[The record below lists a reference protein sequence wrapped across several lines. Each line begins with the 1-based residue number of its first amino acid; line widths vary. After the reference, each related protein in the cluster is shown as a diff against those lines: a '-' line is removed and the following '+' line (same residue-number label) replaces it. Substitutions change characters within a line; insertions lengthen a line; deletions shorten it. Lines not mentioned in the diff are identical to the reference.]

1 VTYPSII
8 CINPTPTAG
17 ISANPTTL
25 DTSNPETEILNTTT
39 GAVSYEWDMG
49 DNGLYNFFQPGM
61 YTYPMYT
68 LNEFLITLTAT
79 SDKGCVDTAQYTIFF
94 DNSLIFYVPN
104 TFTPDGNEYN
114 NVFKP
119 ILTSLV
125 ASYQLQI
132 YNRWGELIFESFD
145 KEIGWDGSY
154 KGGIVQN
161 GAYNWVI
168 KIKTD
173 GTQTHVKRG
182 NVLLLR

>member
-1 VTYPSII
+1 
-8 CINPTPTAG
+8 
-17 ISANPTTL
+17 
-25 DTSNPETEILNTTT
+25 
-39 GAVSYEWDMG
+39 
-49 DNGLYNFFQPGM
+49 
-61 YTYPMYT
+61 MYT

-145 KEIGWDGSY
+145 KEVGWDGSY